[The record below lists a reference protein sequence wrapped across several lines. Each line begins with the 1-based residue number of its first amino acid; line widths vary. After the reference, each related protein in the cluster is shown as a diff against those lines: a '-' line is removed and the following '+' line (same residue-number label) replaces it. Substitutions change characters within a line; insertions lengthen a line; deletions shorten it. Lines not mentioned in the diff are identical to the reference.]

1 MITITDKGKFKTY
14 YDINGCCK
22 QKFKTCNMKSR
33 PLPVLIVAILFIIA
47 GIIGFSYHISDF
59 FEPGEKLYVTIAVE
73 LLRILAFV
81 CGIFLLRAYNT
92 GRWLS
97 IAWILLHVLI
107 SAFNS
112 TSEMISHIV
121 LLIVVS
127 ILLFLPVSS
136 TYFQNKKQMIK

>member
-1 MITITDKGKFKTY
+1 
-14 YDINGCCK
+14 
-22 QKFKTCNMKSR
+22 MKSR
-33 PLPVLIVAILFIIA
+33 PLPVLIVSILFIFA
-47 GIIGFSYHISDF
+47 GLIGFSYHITDF
-59 FEPGEKLYVTIAVE
+59 FDPGEKLYVTLTVE

-81 CGIFLLRAYNT
+81 CGILLLRANNT

-112 TSEMISHIV
+112 TSEMISHFV

-136 TYFQNKKQMIK
+136 TYFRNKKHIV

>member
-1 MITITDKGKFKTY
+1 MVDTNENLKPAS
-14 YDINGCCK
+14 
-22 QKFKTCNMKSR
+22 MKSR
-33 PLPVLIVAILFIIA
+33 PLPVLIVSILFIFA
-47 GIIGFSYHISDF
+47 GLIGFSYLITDF
-59 FEPGEKLYVTIAVE
+59 FDPGEKLYVTLTVE

-81 CGIFLLRAYNT
+81 CGILLLRANNT

-112 TSEMISHIV
+112 TSEMISHFV

-136 TYFQNKKQMIK
+136 TYFRNKKHIV